1 MDNRRLASQGS
12 AVARSFGIGQ
22 RPMEIARAINHAVIA
37 TEWIARVILLCAVA
51 LVLWY
56 AADRE
61 PPFAV
66 TSTVPAEAAA
76 GDNITIYARVQRD
89 VSRNCNAE
97 FSRYIYD
104 SSGVRFDLGSSQA
117 SAQAIAQMERRYP
130 GMLMISFRVPPTA
143 ASGPASL
150 QTVLRYRCN
159 RVHHW
164 MPIEVTTDMPFM
176 VSP

>member
-1 MDNRRLASQGS
+1 MDNRRMGFEGS
-12 AVARSFGIGQ
+12 AVAGLGGRLE
-22 RPMEIARAINHAVIA
+22 RPMEIARAVNQAVVA
-37 TEWIARVILLCAVA
+37 SEWIARLILLCAAV
-51 LVLWY
+51 LVLYY

-66 TSTVPAEAAA
+66 TSSLPAEAAA
-76 GDNITIYARVQRD
+76 GDNITIHARVQRD

-104 SSGVRFDLGSSQA
+104 SAGVRFDLGSSQA
-117 SAQAIAQMERRYP
+117 SAQAIAQMERRSP

-164 MPIEVTTDMPFM
+164 MPIEVTTDMPFT
-176 VSP
+176 VLP